1 MLSVRHLSFVFRE
14 INLSKQRKGVK
25 HEKLKSIIYTRKNG
39 SEQAIEELI
48 LRFQP
53 LMNKMAWKSG
63 EYDEDCYQECML
75 AFVIAIGKFEIR

>member
-1 MLSVRHLSFVFRE
+1 MKSLSQLF
-14 INLSKQRKGVK
+14 IQA
-25 HEKLKSIIYTRKNG
+25 KNG

-53 LMNKMAWKSG
+53 LINKMAWKSG

>member
-1 MLSVRHLSFVFRE
+1 MKSLSQLF
-14 INLSKQRKGVK
+14 IQA
-25 HEKLKSIIYTRKNG
+25 KNG
-39 SEQAIEELI
+39 DEQAVEELI
-48 LRFQP
+48 LRFHP

>member
-1 MLSVRHLSFVFRE
+1 MKSLSQLF
-14 INLSKQRKGVK
+14 IQA
-25 HEKLKSIIYTRKNG
+25 KNG
-39 SEQAIEELI
+39 SEQAVEELI
-48 LRFQP
+48 LRFYP